1 MQECPEIDRG
11 TLLSAAVSSSE
22 APGATIQS
30 DAVTTPGTSYSIFN
44 HGDRWYPL
52 HNVQTF
58 IQSGSGQI
66 ESDNKIRVKS
76 NRHTLDTL

>member
-30 DAVTTPGTSYSIFN
+30 DAVTTRATSYSIFN

-58 IQSGSGQI
+58 IQSGSAQDRLNQI
-66 ESDNKIRVKS
+66 IKS
-76 NRHTLDTL
+76 GSNLIDTL

>member
-30 DAVTTPGTSYSIFN
+30 DAVTTPGNFLFN
-44 HGDRWYPL
+44 
-52 HNVQTF
+52 
-58 IQSGSGQI
+58 IQSWRPLVST
-66 ESDNKIRVKS
+66 S
-76 NRHTLDTL
+76 

>member
-58 IQSGSGQI
+58 IQSGSAQDRLNQI
-66 ESDNKIRVKS
+66 IKS
-76 NRHTLDTL
+76 GSNLIGTL